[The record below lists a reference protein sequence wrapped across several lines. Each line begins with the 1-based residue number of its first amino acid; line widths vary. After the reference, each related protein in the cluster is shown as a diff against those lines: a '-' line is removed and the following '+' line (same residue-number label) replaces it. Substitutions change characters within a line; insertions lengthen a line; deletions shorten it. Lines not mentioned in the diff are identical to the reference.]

1 MDSITSV
8 LDQDLES
15 LLSGGIDWEKF
26 RGVRVLVTGATG
38 LVGSM
43 VVRSLLYAD
52 NRMNLELEVI
62 GLIRNREKADRI
74 YSGCPGRDSLSFC
87 LDDLSGDNPI
97 SVDGSVDYI
106 VHAAAVTTSRIMV
119 ADPVGTIDVALKGT
133 RNILN
138 LAAEKKTRGT
148 VYISSME
155 IYGQSSNP
163 DDTTEEDLGY
173 VDLTAVRSCYPEGK
187 RMCECM
193 CTAYAAQYGLKI
205 TSARLAQTFGAGVL
219 PTENRVFAQFAK
231 SALRGEN
238 IVLRTEGRSEGNYVY
253 TIDAVKAI
261 LMLLYK
267 GEPGQAYNV
276 ANEES
281 HTTIRRMAELVS
293 KTLSEGKSEV
303 IIDIPENSGSLGYAP
318 DVRMKLNAGKMRRL
332 GWKPTVGLS
341 DAYRRMAE
349 WMKETDMI
357 ADTNK

>member
-1 MDSITSV
+1 MALNNV
-8 LDQDLES
+8 LTEDLDS
-15 LLSGGIDWEKF
+15 LLASEIEWSNFKDK
-26 RGVRVLVTGATG
+26 RILVTGATG

-43 VVRSLLYAD
+43 VVRSLIYA
-52 NRMNLELEVI
+52 NEKFNLGLKVI
-62 GLIRNREKADRI
+62 GLIRNQAKADKI
-74 YSGCPGRDSLSFC
+74 YEGCMGKDALSFC
-87 LDDLSGDNPI
+87 LDDLSGDEPV
-97 SVDGSVDYI
+97 SVNGRVDYI
-106 VHAAAVTTSRIMV
+106 VHAAAVTTSKIMV
-119 ADPVGTIDVALKGT
+119 EDPVGTIDVALKGT

-138 LAAEKKTRGT
+138 LAAEKKARGT

-155 IYGQSSNP
+155 IYGQSANP

-219 PTENRVFAQFAK
+219 PTENRVFAQFAR

-238 IVLRTEGRSEGNYVY
+238 IVLRTEGKSEGNYVY
-253 TIDAVKAI
+253 TIDAVRAI

-281 HTTIRRMAELVS
+281 HTTIRKMAELVS

-357 ADTNK
+357 K